1 MPRGQPTAGGVEYEG
16 KRFSHDSII
25 LSETNAHDTPPTVP
39 SAGMSTYS
47 SAMATRSHDP
57 VDPAHPGA
65 GDASGAIPA
74 GRSDAGDSAP
84 APLDGATDSPP
95 PGRGNGDDPYPDTA
109 GGLLGSAWVGLVLG
123 ALVTVLLLIFIAQN
137 TTSTDVR
144 YLGWEFSLP
153 LGVLLLMAAIA
164 GALIMALFAGFRI
177 LQLRMRA
184 RKARKLATR
193 AH

>member
-1 MPRGQPTAGGVEYEG
+1 MPAERNDV
-16 KRFSHDSII
+16 H
-25 LSETNAHDTPPTVP
+25 
-39 SAGMSTYS
+39 
-47 SAMATRSHDP
+47 
-57 VDPAHPGA
+57 
-65 GDASGAIPA
+65 
-74 GRSDAGDSAP
+74 DSAP
-84 APLDGATDSPP
+84 VPLDGATDSPR

-153 LGVLLLMAAIA
+153 LGVLILLAAIA

-193 AH
+193 PH

>member
-1 MPRGQPTAGGVEYEG
+1 M
-16 KRFSHDSII
+16 
-25 LSETNAHDTPPTVP
+25 
-39 SAGMSTYS
+39 
-47 SAMATRSHDP
+47 
-57 VDPAHPGA
+57 
-65 GDASGAIPA
+65 
-74 GRSDAGDSAP
+74 
-84 APLDGATDSPP
+84 
-95 PGRGNGDDPYPDTA
+95 
-109 GGLLGSAWVGLVLG
+109 
-123 ALVTVLLLIFIAQN
+123 TVLLLIFIAQN

-153 LGVLLLMAAIA
+153 LGVLILMAAIA